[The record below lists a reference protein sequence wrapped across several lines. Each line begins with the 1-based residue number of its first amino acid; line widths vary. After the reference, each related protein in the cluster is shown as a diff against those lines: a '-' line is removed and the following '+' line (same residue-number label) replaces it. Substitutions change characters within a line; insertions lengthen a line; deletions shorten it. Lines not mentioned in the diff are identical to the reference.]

1 VGTRHQVLVEGLS
14 TRDEKRAV
22 DPGPDGVA
30 QLTGRTMCDRI
41 VVFDAPVRLVGRL
54 VDVDILAAGAWSL
67 SGVVAD
73 GLADAVPLDTL
84 DWSDEANSLHE
95 IALPVARPQTAPS
108 DAPRG

>member
-22 DPGPDGVA
+22 DPGPDGMA

-41 VVFDAPVRLVGRL
+41 VVFDAPTRLIGRL
-54 VDVDILAAGAWSL
+54 VDIDILAAGAWSL

-73 GLADAVPLDTL
+73 GLADAVPLAEL
-84 DWSDEANSLHE
+84 EMGGPPPLHE
-95 IALPVARPQTAPS
+95 ISLPVNRPAATASGPS
-108 DAPRG
+108 RG